1 MNNNNN
7 NNNNPRLLE
16 PLHIAKKVD
25 FGLIKK
31 DREQIDSR
39 TNILANFCRPFKN
52 NVNLKDSYAL
62 FVNTYFFDY
71 DILDIDPT
79 SLIER
84 TSKILGYQ
92 TYFLIIVYAQYG
104 EIKSEKINSD
114 IYPHCEINVI
124 HTSFDELFSSG
135 LMHKIYLENDNSTL
149 AYRTIMNFRGLSYF
163 TLQAAF
169 RAKNVILSGGSSQ
182 KRHILNPFTHRFSQF
197 ISAFESYNLNGVIN
211 SFHNVKPIE
220 LEPKEVLKA
229 ALGPKI
235 IKDKNSIG
243 DISTKAFDKRWRAI
257 FKKFFNQ
264 DLPIRESKNSVSA
277 KKIDANVS
285 TNTQNND
292 SLSLSENNKISQVT
306 VNLNQSNKD
315 KEEEM
320 NLKQDGFD
328 FANDPWVDSQLLHKL
343 YNIDPVYKKLY
354 DEKLKKVR
362 FETDKQI
369 TNQLKNFADQLN
381 QIEKDKEQQIQEDL
395 IAKEKEK
402 QIKQSRIEEAKVIK
416 QQKEQAKEIKKNNRK
431 IASLEVGEEKENII
445 KSKASYPDLSKE
457 ENPLGLS
464 KILYSELIKEREI
477 EAEKAK
483 KAENKHYET
492 ILTPD
497 QYRQYLFLEASAKEA
512 DKVNEKIHADSILT
526 PEEIK
531 EKRIKELQEMLN
543 NSSIYLID
551 ADREDLNRE
560 LKSLLRKSDNK
571 NNSGSENKE
580 NNTKSNKKNNSDNKR
595 HFSTFAL
602 NQRRNY
608 HTSSKNS
615 LNNFNNDNKGKDV
628 LSLLK
633 TDNNELKGSIE
644 NTFEDNEKNIKLFS
658 FLDYVRDVLNDETLT
673 TYEKQTKIE
682 TEWME
687 NIKFKLLDP
696 EFSKTRLSIYI
707 TRAFNILQIQLGK
720 KNLKLINVLSDDFK
734 TFLIKIESLI
744 LTFGYIITYCSR
756 MNYTYIASLIGNALF
771 WEFFRHYNKTIKKAD
786 LKLNPKTKNINNYD
800 LFYSENNFNE
810 EQAVRLG
817 DLLIECFI
825 RIEIIDRRFDIEDK
839 GKAYIEIR
847 QDCIN
852 EIVENTFIVP
862 TSLPMCHKPNEW
874 SDDKRGGFLS
884 NTLGK
889 GKGADLIQG
898 SALREK
904 HLIENK
910 KELFYSINYLD
921 SIKFKINKD
930 FLDFILNEGYYLLS
944 SEDEKNWTQN
954 LISIKIAQ
962 TFINTPFYINTFA
975 DWRGR
980 IYTNSFF
987 ISYQGS
993 NLAKNLIY
1001 FNEGEILKEK
1011 GFDYLYIYG
1020 ANAYNENGLAKKSIN
1035 ERINWVQVNYQKI
1048 LKMEKEFLINA
1059 KEKFTFAAFCLV
1071 IRKLHQN
1078 HKAVIHLP
1086 IFLDATC
1093 SGIQHLAALMK
1104 DLDSASRVN
1113 LIEQNNDQPVADI
1126 YSDVV
1131 GPVNEALNK
1140 FGLENKQTH
1149 SHFTKIQLTRVEIKS
1164 LVMTKPYNASIFGM
1178 TQQLAR
1184 IFEITEKAKE
1194 FLKKKI
1200 FLKTK
1205 INSDFDDN
1213 DAKDLVKI
1221 EEENYDPYIYI
1232 APALGNEKVLLS
1244 KKDLYLIAKIV
1255 DNQVFMMFPALK
1267 EIYDYLLDISK
1278 VLRDLNIPITWFTP
1292 AGIKITQHYLKEET
1306 HNYYMRSG
1314 NTRKTIILKNKI
1326 KNVNNNEYV
1335 VDRRKQVES
1344 IIPNV
1349 IHSLDAS
1356 HLMFVIRE
1364 CINSNILPIITVH
1377 DCFGTLPNQMFH
1389 LEQVVKKQ
1397 FVYLYTKENFLNK
1410 FHKKLLDSI
1419 EDNNYIIF
1427 KKGERKGRKDK
1438 IIELL
1443 KTFDNANI
1451 KKSSSTTGKIKESN
1465 FW

>member
-1 MNNNNN
+1 
-7 NNNNPRLLE
+7 
-16 PLHIAKKVD
+16 
-25 FGLIKK
+25 
-31 DREQIDSR
+31 
-39 TNILANFCRPFKN
+39 
-52 NVNLKDSYAL
+52 
-62 FVNTYFFDY
+62 
-71 DILDIDPT
+71 
-79 SLIER
+79 
-84 TSKILGYQ
+84 
-92 TYFLIIVYAQYG
+92 
-104 EIKSEKINSD
+104 
-114 IYPHCEINVI
+114 
-124 HTSFDELFSSG
+124 
-135 LMHKIYLENDNSTL
+135 
-149 AYRTIMNFRGLSYF
+149 
-163 TLQAAF
+163 
-169 RAKNVILSGGSSQ
+169 
-182 KRHILNPFTHRFSQF
+182 
-197 ISAFESYNLNGVIN
+197 
-211 SFHNVKPIE
+211 
-220 LEPKEVLKA
+220 
-229 ALGPKI
+229 
-235 IKDKNSIG
+235 
-243 DISTKAFDKRWRAI
+243 
-257 FKKFFNQ
+257 
-264 DLPIRESKNSVSA
+264 
-277 KKIDANVS
+277 
-285 TNTQNND
+285 
-292 SLSLSENNKISQVT
+292 
-306 VNLNQSNKD
+306 
-315 KEEEM
+315 
-320 NLKQDGFD
+320 
-328 FANDPWVDSQLLHKL
+328 
-343 YNIDPVYKKLY
+343 
-354 DEKLKKVR
+354 
-362 FETDKQI
+362 
-369 TNQLKNFADQLN
+369 
-381 QIEKDKEQQIQEDL
+381 
-395 IAKEKEK
+395 
-402 QIKQSRIEEAKVIK
+402 
-416 QQKEQAKEIKKNNRK
+416 
-431 IASLEVGEEKENII
+431 
-445 KSKASYPDLSKE
+445 
-457 ENPLGLS
+457 
-464 KILYSELIKEREI
+464 
-477 EAEKAK
+477 
-483 KAENKHYET
+483 
-492 ILTPD
+492 
-497 QYRQYLFLEASAKEA
+497 
-512 DKVNEKIHADSILT
+512 
-526 PEEIK
+526 
-531 EKRIKELQEMLN
+531 MLN
-543 NSSIYLID
+543 NSSIYLTD

-560 LKSLLRKSDNK
+560 LKSLLRKSN
-571 NNSGSENKE
+571 
-580 NNTKSNKKNNSDNKR
+580 NKKNNSDNKR
-595 HFSTFAL
+595 QFSTFAL

-615 LNNFNNDNKGKDV
+615 LNNFNSENKGKDV

-658 FLDYVRDVLNDETLT
+658 FLDYVRDVLNDETLNT
-673 TYEKQTKIE
+673 FEKQTKIE

-744 LTFGYIITYCSR
+744 LAFGYIITYCSR
-756 MNYTYIASLIGNALF
+756 MNYTYIASLIGNAIF
-771 WEFFRHYNKTIKKAD
+771 WEYFRHYNKNIVINKA
-786 LKLNPKTKNINNYD
+786 KVNPKTKNINNYD

-884 NTLGK
+884 NSLGK
-889 GKGADLIQG
+889 GKGEDLIQG

-910 KELFYSINYLD
+910 KELFDSINYLD

-993 NLAKNLIY
+993 NLAKNLVY
-1001 FNEGEILKEK
+1001 FNEGEILNEK

-1035 ERINWVQVNYQKI
+1035 ERIAWVQNNYQKI
-1048 LKMEKEFLINA
+1048 LKMDKEFLISA

-1071 IRKLHQN
+1071 LRKLHQN

-1113 LIEQNNDQPVADI
+1113 LIEQSNDQPVADI

-1131 GPVNEALNK
+1131 APVNEALNK

-1149 SHFTKIQLTRVEIKS
+1149 SHFIKIKLTRKEIKS
-1164 LVMTKPYNASIFGM
+1164 LVMTKPYNASIYGM
-1178 TQQLAR
+1178 MQQLAR

-1194 FLKKKI
+1194 FLKQKRN
-1200 FLKTK
+1200 FKTK
-1205 INSDFDDN
+1205 INSDLNDDKALISN
-1213 DAKDLVKI
+1213 
-1221 EEENYDPYIYI
+1221 EEKNSYDPYIYI

-1267 EIYDYLLDISK
+1267 EIYDYLLNISK

-1326 KNVNNNEYV
+1326 KDINSNEYV

-1356 HLMFVIRE
+1356 HLMFVIKE

-1397 FVYLYTKENFLNK
+1397 FVYLYTKENFLQK

-1443 KTFDNANI
+1443 KTFDSANI
-1451 KKSSSTTGKIKESN
+1451 KKKKKK
-1465 FW
+1465 F